1 MVWSLRSDKEKRG
14 DFEKQ
19 IAAEENTL
27 LIGSMPSEQGINAS
41 SGIVTAGVILLA
53 PEEQVGYLSGIEPAM
68 LAASPPAIDMSET
81 AKMEPEVQVFVADE
95 QARNVSALIGSMPSE
110 QGINASSG
118 IVTAGVILLAP
129 EEQVGYLSGIEPAML
144 AASPPAI
151 DMSETAKMEPEVQ
164 VFVADEQARNVSAG
178 QSMPAAAV
186 PAMTAAERILSMV
199 SQVGNLSNSGQS
211 TPAATV
217 HPKMIAAITAD
228 SAGGQGVVILQ

>member
-95 QARNVSALIGSMPSE
+95 QARNVSA
-110 QGINASSG
+110 
-118 IVTAGVILLAP
+118 
-129 EEQVGYLSGIEPAML
+129 
-144 AASPPAI
+144 
-151 DMSETAKMEPEVQ
+151 
-164 VFVADEQARNVSAG
+164 G

-199 SQVGNLSNSGQS
+199 PQVGNLSDSGQS
-211 TPAATV
+211 TPASTV
-217 HPKMIAAITAD
+217 YPKMIAAITAD